1 MLPMEKEIKV
11 IMAFRATVQVVPV
24 VSVKAAES
32 NSRSVDLQLC
42 HATVP
47 CTGAHGDQDFQDIPR
62 ENHTLSHQKLN
73 RRKKEQSSGQ
83 KQVFTTLR
91 NAEDVDE

>member
-1 MLPMEKEIKV
+1 MIHASNGKGNQSNHG
-11 IMAFRATVQVVPV
+11 FRATMQVVHV

-47 CTGAHGDQDFQDIPR
+47 CTGAHGDQDFQDILR
-62 ENHTLSHQKLN
+62 ENHTLSHQELN
-73 RRKKEQSSGQ
+73 HRKKEQRTAQVKTRSSQ
-83 KQVFTTLR
+83 H
-91 NAEDVDE
+91 